1 MPSNGVFDYLTK
13 DSFCI
18 ECNRQNNGRPRRL
31 PLYLAALDML
41 QITSDCTE
49 IEKKLIISSVKRTKN
64 AIRGGDPDER
74 K

>member
-1 MPSNGVFDYLTK
+1 MSNTVAFDYLTK
-13 DSFCI
+13 DGFCI
-18 ECNRQNNGRPRRL
+18 ECDRQNNGTPRRL
-31 PLYLAALDML
+31 PLYLAALEML

-49 IEKKLIISSVKRTKN
+49 IEKELIISSVKRTKN